1 MFNITSKTI
10 ILSTLIFI
18 LASITTINIILN
30 NTFEAPMKATWS
42 QLTTGAKQE
51 VKCLADNIFY
61 EAAYEPHDGKVAVAM
76 VTLNRVISN
85 HYEDTICGVVKE
97 KIRGTCQF
105 SWWCQDKER
114 NAAITHDLT
123 PRQKQVY
130 DDILAIALNV
140 YMNYGR
146 LEDPTKGAL
155 FYHADYVRP
164 NWKNLNVTTKI
175 GRHIFYVKSDNFK
188 KGDVRNGTN
197 DAEIKSRFAE
207 QGAVQPLVLLAY
219 GGS

>member
-1 MFNITSKTI
+1 MFTITPKKI

-18 LASITTINIILN
+18 LTTITTIHVVLN
-30 NTFEAPMKATWS
+30 NTFEAPMKASWF
-42 QLTTGAKQE
+42 QLTTGAQHE

-61 EAAYEPHDGKVAVAM
+61 EAGNEPHDGKVAVAM
-76 VTLNRVISN
+76 VTLNRVTSN
-85 HYEDTICGVVKE
+85 QYEDSICGVVKE
-97 KIRGTCQF
+97 KIKGTCQF
-105 SWWCQDKER
+105 SWWCQDRER
-114 NAAITHDLT
+114 NAAINHNLT
-123 PRQKQVY
+123 PRQKEIY
-130 DDILAIALNV
+130 NDILAIALNI

-146 LEDPTKGAL
+146 IEDPTKGAL

-175 GRHIFYVKSDNFK
+175 GRHIFYVKSDKFK
-188 KGDVRNGTN
+188 KGDVHNGTH

-207 QGAVQPLVLLAY
+207 QGAVKPLVLLAY